1 MTIKEAVSEVLTT
14 DFISR
19 DDDNYLYV
27 SVSRLLN
34 IEYGTILDLLSKLD
48 YKTVERER
56 RRLQRLYPDLR
67 GSTYEKRHKRAEEKR
82 KEYSPTYFDKLSM
95 WWSSI

>member
-1 MTIKEAVSEVLTT
+1 MTIKEAVAEVLTT

-82 KEYSPTYFDKLSM
+82 KEYSPTFMDKINM